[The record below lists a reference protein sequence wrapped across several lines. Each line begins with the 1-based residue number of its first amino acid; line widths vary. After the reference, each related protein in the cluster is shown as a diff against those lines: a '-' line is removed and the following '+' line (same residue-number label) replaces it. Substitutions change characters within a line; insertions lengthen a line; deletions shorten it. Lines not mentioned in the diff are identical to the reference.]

1 MSVKEQFYN
10 QRPAVLF
17 DPRAS
22 QRIDP
27 RFTFTRGSD
36 GTYVDASGIIRTAGA
51 NQSRIDFNPLTGECK
66 GLLVEEGRT
75 NNHLNSNISGG
86 VVYNPFTSFTKST
99 DTSIITPFGDYSGVA
114 KITTLKNPTFGGAT
128 GRWGS
133 SVGTMTAGTTYTF
146 SFFIKGEQ
154 SLVNLFRAGYQV
166 FSPFREESD
175 TPISPLPKEFYPNG
189 WVKYYWTYKVKNT
202 QIGIF
207 YLGLS
212 TGNIPVGT
220 VIYTFGSQLEAGSFP
235 TSYIPTAGSTAT
247 RAADLL
253 SFNTDVPSSG
263 SLYIDS
269 QAINVR
275 TNTTLLSVANSSDE
289 KLLLQA
295 QTPASL
301 YNSLALVY
309 AIDDT
314 FEPTLPFPVPE
325 FGDQRNIITWGDNN
339 YHYQKSNYRKTPSLT
354 ASIPDDLDRIGIGHD
369 VTDPTKG
376 FNGTLARLY
385 LWANELPPEIAR
397 GLVRGNITV
406 PLNADD
412 GNVIPVAAHALIFNT
427 QGAAFNGDKVV
438 RFQLLGSNNSVSIDW
453 NDGTTETYAGSA
465 ANTTITH
472 TYETPGLYLVT
483 ITGVFENIKLGNFT
497 GSQASDLIN
506 VAQNGPDWSPTNLT
520 DLYNGCTLLKNEALD
535 DFPDTSLITQYV
547 RAFQSCSSLTSFP
560 LINTAAG
567 VNFTDTWFGCSSLTS
582 FPLINTAA
590 GTQFARTWFGCSSL
604 TSFPLINTAAGINFG
619 EAWRG
624 CSSLTSFPL
633 IDTAAGTNFQQ
644 TWFGCNSLTSFP
656 LINTAAGTNFAL
668 AWESCNSLT
677 SFPLI
682 NTAAGTSFQQAW
694 RFCFSLT
701 SFPLINTA
709 AGTNFNFAWEGCSS
723 LTSFPE
729 INTAAGT
736 SFSAAWLGCSS
747 LTSFPL
753 INTAAGTNFGSA
765 WQNCSSLTSFPEINT
780 AAGTSFSAAWLGCS
794 SLTSFP
800 LINTAAG
807 TNFGS
812 AWQNCSSL
820 TSFPEINT
828 AAGTSFN
835 AAWLSCSSL
844 TSFPLINTAAGTNF
858 SIAWEGCTS
867 LTAFPALDFDA
878 AVGLASDSSSINT
891 GFRRAWNGCTSLA
904 DFPANLFDS
913 TTCTRYLDAFTNC
926 ALTAQSIENILV
938 SINTANTSNGN
949 LSLQGG
955 TNAVKTSWTAN
966 ANTAYDALVAR
977 GWTIT
982 FRP

>member
-27 RFTFTRGSD
+27 RFTFTRNSTAAYYDSQGVLRFASANQPRVGTYEADANGVFRPVQGLLLEKPGTNLLLRSEEFNDNYWTKTNTSVSSD
-36 GTYVDASGIIRTAGA
+36 GIAAPDGGIAYKLVENTATGSHAIGIISSSSVPFQSSIFIKPEGRNQISITSGSVSGSPAGTRVDFNLSSLTISRNDLNNSGLIIPIGNGWFRCVA
-51 NQSRIDFNPLTGECK
+51 NFVVAAQSRYWIALLDDTGTQTYT
-66 GLLVEEGRT
+66 GD
-75 NNHLNSNISGG
+75 G
-86 VVYNPFTSFTKST
+86 V
-99 DTSIITPFGDYSGVA
+99 SGVY
-114 KITTLKNPTFGGAT
+114 IWGAQQES
-128 GRWGS
+128 GS
-133 SVGTMTAGTTYTF
+133 V
-146 SFFIKGEQ
+146 
-154 SLVNLFRAGYQV
+154 
-166 FSPFREESD
+166 
-175 TPISPLPKEFYPNG
+175 
-189 WVKYYWTYKVKNT
+189 
-202 QIGIF
+202 
-207 YLGLS
+207 
-212 TGNIPVGT
+212 
-220 VIYTFGSQLEAGSFP
+220 P
-235 TSYIPTAGSTAT
+235 TSYIPTTSATAT

-253 SFNTDVPSSG
+253 SVDSLSIPSTG
-263 SLYIDS
+263 SIYLDA
-269 QAINVR
+269 QANSTAV
-275 TNTTLLSVANSSDE
+275 NDTLLSVANPSDE

-295 QTPASL
+295 QAPASL

-314 FEPTLPFPVPE
+314 FEPTLPFPIPE
-325 FGDQRNIITWGDNN
+325 PGDQRNIITWGDNN

-354 ASIPDDLDRIGIGHD
+354 ASIPENLDRIGIGHD
-369 VTDPTKG
+369 ITDPTKG

-412 GNVIPVAAHALIFNT
+412 GNVISVAAHALIFNT
-427 QGAAFNGDKVV
+427 QGPAFDGDKVV

-453 NDGTTETYAGSA
+453 NDGTIETYAGSA

-483 ITGVFENIKLGNFT
+483 ITGVFENIKLAGFT
-497 GSQASDLIN
+497 GSQASDLVN

-535 DFPDTSLITQYV
+535 DFPATSLITQYV
-547 RAFQSCSSLTSFP
+547 RAFQNCSSLTSFP

-567 VNFTDTWFGCSSLTS
+567 TTFSSAWFGCSSLTS

-590 GTQFARTWFGCSSL
+590 GTTFGNAWQNCSSL
-604 TSFPLINTAAGINFG
+604 TSFPLINTAAGTNFFQ
-619 EAWRG
+619 AWSG

-633 IDTAAGTNFQQ
+633 IDTAAGT
-644 TWFGCNSLTSFP
+644 SFRD
-656 LINTAAGTNFAL
+656 
-668 AWESCNSLT
+668 AW
-677 SFPLI
+677 
-682 NTAAGTSFQQAW
+682 Q
-694 RFCFSLT
+694 
-701 SFPLINTA
+701 
-709 AGTNFNFAWEGCSS
+709 
-723 LTSFPE
+723 
-729 INTAAGT
+729 
-736 SFSAAWLGCSS
+736 GCSS

-765 WQNCSSLTSFPEINT
+765 WNGCSSLTSFPLINT
-780 AAGTSFSAAWLGCS
+780 AAGTNFPFTWQGCSSLTSFPLINTAAGTTFGNAWQNCS

-812 AWQNCSSL
+812 AWNGCSSL
-820 TSFPEINT
+820 TSFPLINT
-828 AAGTSFN
+828 AAGTTFQQAWN
-835 AAWLSCSSL
+835 ACSSL

-858 SIAWEGCTS
+858 SIAWKGCSSLTSFPLINTAAGTNFSEAWRSSSSLTSFPLINTAAGTNFNFAWNGCSS

-878 AVGLASDSSSINT
+878 AVGLASDTGNT
-891 GFRRAWNGCTSLA
+891 GFRSTWQNCTALA
-904 DFPANLFDS
+904 DFPANIFDN
-913 TTCTRYLDAFTNC
+913 TTCTRYLDAFINC

-955 TNAVKTSWTAN
+955 TNAAKTTWTAN

-982 FRP
+982 FTA

>member
-27 RFTFTRGSD
+27 RFTFTRNSI
-36 GTYVDASGIIRTAGA
+36 GTYVDASGFIRTAGA
-51 NQSRIDFNPLTGECK
+51 NQPRLESDPVTGEFK
-66 GLLVEEGRT
+66 GLLIEEQRANLITPSNTGNT
-75 NNHLNSNISGG
+75 ILNDGGG
-86 VVYNPFTSFTKST
+86 VTLST
-99 DTSIITPFGDYSGVA
+99 DTTIPTPLGDFSGVL
-114 KITTLKNPTFGGAT
+114 KCIHTTNTPGYFRRGQNL
-128 GRWGS
+128 S
-133 SVGTMTAGTTYTF
+133 LTAGVTYTF
-146 SFFIKGEQ
+146 SFFFRNGTVVSPYGQNPSSFGILVSTYSPTFQ
-154 SLVNLFRAGYQV
+154 QFSTSLNTNI
-166 FSPFREESD
+166 P
-175 TPISPLPKEFYPNG
+175 YPNG
-189 WVKYYWTYKVKNT
+189 WYRQVFTFTPSFTQTYQVDFNQMNSQTLRGTYYLY
-202 QIGIF
+202 GF
-207 YLGLS
+207 
-212 TGNIPVGT
+212 
-220 VIYTFGSQLEAGSFP
+220 QLEQGSFP
-235 TSYIPTAGSTAT
+235 TSYIPTAGSTVT

-253 SFNTDVPSSG
+253 SFDTDVPSSG

-497 GSQASDLIN
+497 GSQASDLVN

-535 DFPDTSLITQYV
+535 DFSDTSLITQYL
-547 RAFQSCSSLTSFP
+547 RAFQNCSSLTSFP
-560 LINTAAG
+560 LINTSAG
-567 VNFTDTWFGCSSLTS
+567 TNFSSAWQNCSSLTS

-590 GTQFARTWFGCSSL
+590 GTSFSSAWQNCSSL
-604 TSFPLINTAAGINFG
+604 TSFPLINTAAGTNFFAAWLNCSSLTSFPLINTAAGTIFQR
-619 EAWRG
+619 AWQN

-633 IDTAAGTNFQQ
+633 IDTAAGTNFSEA
-644 TWFGCNSLTSFP
+644 WRSCSSLTSFP
-656 LINTAAGTNFAL
+656 LINTASANNFDAAWYDCSGLTSFALINTATVTNFAQ
-668 AWESCNSLT
+668 AWVNCSSLT

-682 NTAAGTSFQQAW
+682 D
-694 RFCFSLT
+694 
-701 SFPLINTA
+701 TA
-709 AGTNFNFAWEGCSS
+709 AGTNFAFTW
-723 LTSFPE
+723 F
-729 INTAAGT
+729 
-736 SFSAAWLGCSS
+736 GCSS

-753 INTAAGTNFGSA
+753 INTASVTGFNQTWF
-765 WQNCSSLTSFPEINT
+765 
-780 AAGTSFSAAWLGCS
+780 GCS

-800 LINTAAG
+800 LINTASVTGFSA
-807 TNFGS
+807 
-812 AWQNCSSL
+812 AWQN
-820 TSFPEINT
+820 
-828 AAGTSFN
+828 
-835 AAWLSCSSL
+835 CSSL

-858 SIAWEGCTS
+858 SNAWNGCSSLTSFPLINTAAGTIFQRAWQNCSS

-878 AVGLASDSSSINT
+878 AVGLASDASNTNT
-891 GFRRAWNGCTSLA
+891 GFLRAWNGCTSLA
-904 DFPANLFDS
+904 DFPANLFDN

-949 LSLQGG
+949 LTLSGG

>member
-27 RFTFTRGSD
+27 RFTFTRASAAGFFNSAGTRVSAPVNQPRIETDFTTGEARGLLLETTRTNLINYSASLGYVIGTLGSGGQLPTGWGGSVQAGMTLD
-36 GTYVDASGIIRTAGA
+36 IIGGGEFRGINYIDFRLYGTPTNSSSTLITPRSSSFAFLQGERYRYSVYAQLLAGSLSGLQYSRMFIAGFAGYQTDLGSADSVFRRYDALHVAGSSGAGFT
-51 NQSRIDFNPLTGECK
+51 RIDF
-66 GLLVEEGRT
+66 
-75 NNHLNSNISGG
+75 
-86 VVYNPFTSFTKST
+86 
-99 DTSIITPFGDYSGVA
+99 
-114 KITTLKNPTFGGAT
+114 
-128 GRWGS
+128 
-133 SVGTMTAGTTYTF
+133 
-146 SFFIKGEQ
+146 
-154 SLVNLFRAGYQV
+154 AGYV
-166 FSPFREESD
+166 G
-175 TPISPLPKEFYPNG
+175 N
-189 WVKYYWTYKVKNT
+189 TYDLT
-202 QIGIF
+202 LR
-207 YLGLS
+207 LGGL
-212 TGNIPVGT
+212 
-220 VIYTFGSQLEAGSFP
+220 QLEKVTNATDVASSWIFTNG
-235 TSYIPTAGSTAT
+235 TEAT
-247 RAADLL
+247 RASDFLAIDTL
-253 SFNTDVPSSG
+253 SIPSTG
-263 SLYIDS
+263 SIYIDV
-269 QAINVR
+269 QANSAAV
-275 TNTTLLSVANSSDE
+275 NDTLLSVANSSDE
-289 KLLLQA
+289 KLLLQTQA
-295 QTPASL
+295 PASL

-314 FEPTLPFPVPE
+314 FEPTLPFPVSEP
-325 FGDQRNIITWGDNN
+325 GDQRNIITWGDNN

-354 ASIPDDLDRIGIGHD
+354 ASIPENLDRIGIGHD

-385 LWANELPPEIAR
+385 LWASELPPEIAR

-453 NDGTTETYAGSA
+453 NDGIIETYAGSA
-465 ANTTITH
+465 ANTTISH

-483 ITGVFENIKLGNFT
+483 ITGVFENIKLAGFT
-497 GSQASDLIN
+497 GSQASDLVN

-560 LINTAAG
+560 LINTATG
-567 VNFTDTWFGCSSLTS
+567 TNFSFAWLGCSSLTS

-590 GTQFARTWFGCSSL
+590 GTTFFDAWLNCSSL
-604 TSFPLINTAAGINFG
+604 TSFPLINTAAG
-619 EAWRG
+619 
-624 CSSLTSFPL
+624 
-633 IDTAAGTNFQQ
+633 TAFQ
-644 TWFGCNSLTSFP
+644 G
-656 LINTAAGTNFAL
+656 
-668 AWESCNSLT
+668 
-677 SFPLI
+677 
-682 NTAAGTSFQQAW
+682 
-694 RFCFSLT
+694 
-701 SFPLINTA
+701 
-709 AGTNFNFAWEGCSS
+709 
-723 LTSFPE
+723 
-729 INTAAGT
+729 
-736 SFSAAWLGCSS
+736 AWLGCSS

-753 INTAAGTNFGSA
+753 INTAAGTNFGFA
-765 WQNCSSLTSFPEINT
+765 WS
-780 AAGTSFSAAWLGCS
+780 GCS

-807 TNFGS
+807 TSFSG
-812 AWQNCSSL
+812 AWR
-820 TSFPEINT
+820 
-828 AAGTSFN
+828 
-835 AAWLSCSSL
+835 SCSSL

-858 SIAWEGCTS
+858 SLAWRSCSSLTSFPLINTAAGTTFFDAWLNCSSLTSFPLINTAAGTNFGLAWQGCSS

-878 AVGLASDSSSINT
+878 AVGLASDASNTFT
-891 GFRRAWNGCTSLA
+891 GFRQAWQNCTSLA
-904 DFPANLFDS
+904 DFPANRFDN
-913 TTCTRYLDAFTNC
+913 TTCTRYLDAFNGC

>member
-27 RFTFTRGSD
+27 RFTFTRNSTA
-36 GTYVDASGIIRTAGA
+36 TYVDNVGVMRNSAISQPRLDYDPT
-51 NQSRIDFNPLTGECK
+51 TGECL
-66 GLLVEEGRT
+66 GLLLEDSRTNTVRYSTALTTDATLDNTTATANYATAPDGTTTATRLRPIAGLNQFRLRKPHYNAGNLAVSVFFKPVVTQTSYGDVHLLFYVDAQNSPTIFNTHTFQAANGLSVEEWRDGWYRGSFVFKPVSGANVYFEIR
-75 NNHLNSNISGG
+75 NNGN
-86 VVYNPFTSFTKST
+86 VFAP
-99 DTSIITPFGDYSGVA
+99 ITIP
-114 KITTLKNPTFGGAT
+114 AT
-128 GRWGS
+128 GNEEILLWG
-133 SVGTMTAGTTYTF
+133 A
-146 SFFIKGEQ
+146 
-154 SLVNLFRAGYQV
+154 QV
-166 FSPFREESD
+166 ESIPEESLARA
-175 TPISPLPKEFYPNG
+175 S
-189 WVKYYWTYKVKNT
+189 
-202 QIGIF
+202 
-207 YLGLS
+207 
-212 TGNIPVGT
+212 
-220 VIYTFGSQLEAGSFP
+220 SF
-235 TSYIPTAGSTAT
+235 IPTTTSSAT

-253 SFNTDVPSSG
+253 SVDSIAIPPSG
-263 SLYIDS
+263 SIYIDA
-269 QAINVR
+269 QANSTAV
-275 TNTTLLSVANSSDE
+275 NDTLLSVANSSDE
-289 KLLLQA
+289 KLLLQTQA
-295 QTPASL
+295 PASL

-325 FGDQRNIITWGDNN
+325 PGDQRNIITWGDNN

-354 ASIPDDLDRIGIGHD
+354 ASIPENLDRIGIGHD

-376 FNGTLARLY
+376 FNGTLGRLY

-427 QGAAFNGDKVV
+427 QGDAFNGDKVI

-453 NDGTTETYAGSA
+453 NDGTIETYAGSA

-497 GSQASDLIN
+497 GSQASDLVN
-506 VAQNGPDWSPTNLT
+506 VVQNGPDWSPTNLT
-520 DLYNGCTLLKNEALD
+520 DLYNGCTLLQNEALD

-547 RAFQSCSSLTSFP
+547 RAFQNCTSLTSFPLINTAAGTNFIGTWNDCTSLTSFPLIDTAAGTNFGFAWLNCNSLTSFPLINTAAGTNFIEAWQSCSSLTSFP

-567 VNFTDTWFGCSSLTS
+567 TIFQS
-582 FPLINTAA
+582 
-590 GTQFARTWFGCSSL
+590 
-604 TSFPLINTAAGINFG
+604 
-619 EAWRG
+619 AWRN
-624 CSSLTSFPL
+624 CS
-633 IDTAAGTNFQQ
+633 
-644 TWFGCNSLTSFP
+644 SLTSFP

-668 AWESCNSLT
+668 AWS
-677 SFPLI
+677 
-682 NTAAGTSFQQAW
+682 
-694 RFCFSLT
+694 
-701 SFPLINTA
+701 
-709 AGTNFNFAWEGCSS
+709 
-723 LTSFPE
+723 
-729 INTAAGT
+729 
-736 SFSAAWLGCSS
+736 GCSS

-753 INTAAGTNFGSA
+753 INTAAGTNYDFA
-765 WQNCSSLTSFPEINT
+765 WRN
-780 AAGTSFSAAWLGCS
+780 CS

-807 TNFGS
+807 TNF
-812 AWQNCSSL
+812 CV
-820 TSFPEINT
+820 
-828 AAGTSFN
+828 
-835 AAWLSCSSL
+835 AWLGCS
-844 TSFPLINTAAGTNF
+844 
-858 SIAWEGCTS
+858 S

-878 AVGLASDSSSINT
+878 AVGLASDASNTFT
-891 GFRRAWNGCTSLA
+891 GFRETWFSCGALA
-904 DFPANLFDS
+904 DFPANLFDN
-913 TTCTRYLDAFTNC
+913 TTCTRYLNAFTNC

>member
-36 GTYVDASGIIRTAGA
+36 GTYIDASGVIRTAGA
-51 NQSRIDFNPLTGECK
+51 NQPRFEFDPITGASK
-66 GLLVEEGRT
+66 GLLIEESRT
-75 NNHLNSNISGG
+75 NLALHSEDFSNAYWLKTASETGVAPVVTSNNATAPDGTSTADRIVFSRGTATASDFSGIQSGNLAPTAIRYAGSLWIKAATSGDVGKEIQFRHVSTGTPLVHTLTLGWQRIGRIETG
-86 VVYNPFTSFTKST
+86 VVGTRRLDFGLIDAGISETSVS
-99 DTSIITPFGDYSGVA
+99 VHA
-114 KITTLKNPTFGGAT
+114 WGA
-128 GRWGS
+128 
-133 SVGTMTAGTTYTF
+133 
-146 SFFIKGEQ
+146 
-154 SLVNLFRAGYQV
+154 QV
-166 FSPFREESD
+166 
-175 TPISPLPKEFYPNG
+175 
-189 WVKYYWTYKVKNT
+189 
-202 QIGIF
+202 
-207 YLGLS
+207 
-212 TGNIPVGT
+212 
-220 VIYTFGSQLEAGSFP
+220 EAGSSLG
-235 TSYIPTAGSTAT
+235 SYIPTTTGTAT

-253 SFNTDVPSSG
+253 SFDTDVPSSG

-269 QAINVR
+269 QANSIE
-275 TNTTLLSVANSSDE
+275 TNNTLLSVANSSDE

-295 QTPASL
+295 QAPASL

-325 FGDQRNIITWGDNN
+325 PGDQRNIITWGDNN

-354 ASIPDDLDRIGIGHD
+354 ASIPENLDRIGIGHD

-376 FNGTLARLY
+376 FNGTISRLY

-397 GLVRGNITV
+397 GLVRGDITV

-412 GNVIPVAAHALIFNT
+412 ENVIPVAAHALIFNT
-427 QGAAFNGDKVV
+427 QGPSFTGDKVV

-453 NDGTTETYAGSA
+453 NDGITETYAGSA

-483 ITGVFENIKLGNFT
+483 ITGVFENIKLAGFT
-497 GSQASDLIN
+497 GSQASDLVN

-535 DFPDTSLITQYV
+535 DFPATSLITQYV

-567 VNFTDTWFGCSSLTS
+567 TNFSEAWFGCS
-582 FPLINTAA
+582 
-590 GTQFARTWFGCSSL
+590 
-604 TSFPLINTAAGINFG
+604 
-619 EAWRG
+619 
-624 CSSLTSFPL
+624 
-633 IDTAAGTNFQQ
+633 
-644 TWFGCNSLTSFP
+644 
-656 LINTAAGTNFAL
+656 
-668 AWESCNSLT
+668 
-677 SFPLI
+677 
-682 NTAAGTSFQQAW
+682 
-694 RFCFSLT
+694 
-701 SFPLINTA
+701 
-709 AGTNFNFAWEGCSS
+709 
-723 LTSFPE
+723 
-729 INTAAGT
+729 
-736 SFSAAWLGCSS
+736 
-747 LTSFPL
+747 
-753 INTAAGTNFGSA
+753 
-765 WQNCSSLTSFPEINT
+765 
-780 AAGTSFSAAWLGCS
+780 
-794 SLTSFP
+794 
-800 LINTAAG
+800 
-807 TNFGS
+807 
-812 AWQNCSSL
+812 
-820 TSFPEINT
+820 
-828 AAGTSFN
+828 
-835 AAWLSCSSL
+835 
-844 TSFPLINTAAGTNF
+844 
-858 SIAWEGCTS
+858 S

-878 AVGLASDSSSINT
+878 AVGLASDASNTFT
-891 GFRRAWNGCTSLA
+891 GFLTTWFDCFALA

-913 TTCTRYLDAFTNC
+913 TTCTRYLNAFANC